1 MLEKKNQKS
10 IFFLRQ
16 NYFFERRN
24 DGMTEL
30 VLLKVLKKL
39 YKIIELKLF

>member
-1 MLEKKNQKS
+1 MLEKKIQKS

-24 DGMTEL
+24 DGMTE
-30 VLLKVLKKL
+30 VVF
-39 YKIIELKLF
+39 IESFEN